1 MNKNS
6 LPKFYIIIAAVL
18 LVLSIPQR
26 HTNRFR
32 ASLFKILKLPLGF
45 LSNTSSVLIHHSD
58 YKKLIGENKI
68 LQQKNAALSVEN
80 ASLKYL
86 RQENDNLLELLNM
99 KKRLPYSSMASR
111 VIGIDYSDTG
121 RIIFLDRGRNYVKE
135 NMVCLNSRG
144 LIGKIF
150 EVEKEFSKC
159 ICLNDLNSRVPAKV
173 ERTQE
178 QGLVYGTVN
187 GIRLEMK
194 YLNKNSKIQS
204 GDRIITSGLGEVY
217 PPGILIG
224 TVLELRE
231 DANYK
236 IAVILPAV
244 DFLKLEEIL
253 LLGKN
258 AK

>member
-1 MNKNS
+1 
-6 LPKFYIIIAAVL
+6 
-18 LVLSIPQR
+18 
-26 HTNRFR
+26 
-32 ASLFKILKLPLGF
+32 
-45 LSNTSSVLIHHSD
+45 
-58 YKKLIGENKI
+58 
-68 LQQKNAALSVEN
+68 
-80 ASLKYL
+80 
-86 RQENDNLLELLNM
+86 
-99 KKRLPYSSMASR
+99 
-111 VIGIDYSDTG
+111 TG
-121 RIIFLDRGRNYVKE
+121 RIIFLDRGTDYVKE
-135 NMVCLNSRG
+135 NMVCLNSWG
-144 LIGKIF
+144 LIGKVF
-150 EVEKEFSKC
+150 EVGKDFSKC

-178 QGLVYGTVN
+178 QGLVYGTIN

-194 YLNKNSKIQS
+194 YLNKHSAAQT

-224 TVLELRE
+224 TISELRT